1 MSNNS
6 SAASPTTSRI
16 ARWPSW
22 LLAAARILVGLFFA
36 SAGLPKLIQHASY
49 VPSFEHWQ
57 VPFPGLSVF
66 AVGLLETIGGIL
78 LVVGVAAVP
87 VAALLLV
94 DMLAAFGFAGTKD
107 GGQYIVLPLLLGI
120 FCALFTLRGGGA
132 WQLWARVPPLF
143 HRSGKTT
150 AQL

>member
-1 MSNNS
+1 MRNNS

-16 ARWPSW
+16 ARWSSW

-66 AVGLLETIGGIL
+66 AVGLLETIGGVL

-87 VAALLLV
+87 VPALLLI
-94 DMLAAFGFAGTKD
+94 DMLAAFGVRWHQGRRPVHRLTATSWDF
-107 GGQYIVLPLLLGI
+107 LRPLHAKRRGRLAALGEGPAI
-120 FCALFTLRGGGA
+120 GS
-132 WQLWARVPPLF
+132 PL
-143 HRSGKTT
+143 G
-150 AQL
+150 